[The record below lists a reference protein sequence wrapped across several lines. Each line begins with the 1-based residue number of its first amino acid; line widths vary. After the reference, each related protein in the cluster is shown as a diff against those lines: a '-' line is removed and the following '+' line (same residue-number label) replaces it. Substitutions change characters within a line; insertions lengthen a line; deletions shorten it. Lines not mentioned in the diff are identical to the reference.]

1 MINSSNDEPTSSL
14 IHTLPIDR
22 AEQRRQRDK
31 ERFAQM
37 SNDKKNEQRA
47 VRRAAYQRTAEL
59 SGKEC
64 TLNNKYGLLLHR
76 IISN

>member
-59 SGKEC
+59 SGNAHLTRNMGSYFIE
-64 TLNNKYGLLLHR
+64 LLVTR
-76 IISN
+76 